1 MTLRNQVLIWIGFF
15 LALILVLWI
24 FRGILLPF
32 VVGAALAYLLN
43 PLVKQLQNWRF
54 SRGWAVAVVLL
65 SVVTIVIS
73 VFVMLVP
80 LVGQQVVGLIQRL
93 PGYAGDLE
101 ALVRRWAPELSE
113 WLGPERA
120 AQVERSVS
128 DLIGQIVGLVGVVT
142 TEILNSGMT
151 LISVIGFI
159 IFTPV
164 VAFYLLLDWD
174 SMVRG
179 LHDLLPRTQRDEI
192 LGILRDIDSSMA
204 GVIRGQG
211 GVLLIDAAFYASAL
225 SLIGLNFGLAVGLIA
240 GFLSFVPYVGFGVGL
255 VLSVGIAIVQFWPN
269 WWMVAAVAGIYFGW
283 QFIEGNILYPKL
295 VGSSININP
304 VWLMFALLAFGAL
317 FGFVGLLLAVPLAA
331 IGGVLVRYGVRKY
344 KASSLYLGGR
354 PGGKVSDDVAG

>member
-1 MTLRNQVLIWIGFF
+1 MTIRNQVLIWIGFF
-15 LALILVLWI
+15 VVLVLALWV

-43 PLVKQLQNWRF
+43 PLVNQLQKWRF
-54 SRGWAVAVVLL
+54 NRSWATIVVLL
-65 SVVTIVIS
+65 AVVAIVVS
-73 VFVMLVP
+73 LFVMLLP
-80 LVGQQVVGLIQRL
+80 LVAQQVVGLIQRL
-93 PGYAGDLE
+93 PGYAVDLE
-101 ALVRRWAPELSE
+101 GLARRWAPELNQ

-128 DLIGQIVGLVGVVT
+128 DILGQLVGLVGVVT
-142 TEILNSGMT
+142 TEIVNSSMT
-151 LISVIGFI
+151 VISVIGFA

-174 SMVRG
+174 GMVRG
-179 LHDLLPRTQRDEI
+179 VHELLPRRHRAEI

-211 GVLLIDAAFYASAL
+211 GVLLIDAAYYATAL
-225 SLIGLNFGLAVGLIA
+225 SLIGLNFGLAVGLLA
-240 GFLSFVPYVGFGVGL
+240 GFLSFIPYVGFGVGL
-255 VLSVGIAIVQFWPN
+255 VLSIGIAIVQFWPN
-269 WWMVAAVAGIYFGW
+269 WWMVAAVAGIYLGW

-295 VGSSININP
+295 VGGSININP

-331 IGGVLVRYGVRKY
+331 IGGVLVRYGIGKY
-344 KASSLYLGGR
+344 KASSLYLGR
-354 PGGKVSDDVAG
+354 PTAGPGDDAAA

>member
-1 MTLRNQVLIWIGFF
+1 MNLRNQVLIWIGFF
-15 LALILVLWI
+15 VFLILALWV

-43 PLVKQLQNWRF
+43 PLVNQLQRWRF
-54 SRGWAVAVVLL
+54 NRGWATAVVLL
-65 SVVTIVIS
+65 SVIAIVIS
-73 VFVMLVP
+73 IFVMIVP
-80 LVGQQVVGLIQRL
+80 MVAQQVVGLVQRL
-93 PGYAGDLE
+93 PGYAADLE
-101 ALVRRWAPELSE
+101 ALVRRWAPELNQ

-128 DLIGQIVGLVGVVT
+128 DMLGQIVGFAGVVT
-142 TEILNSGMT
+142 SEILASGMT
-151 LISVIGFI
+151 LISVIGFA

-179 LHDLLPRTQRDEI
+179 LHDLLPRKQRPEI

-211 GVLLIDAAFYASAL
+211 GVLLIDAVFYAVAL
-225 SLIGLNFGLAVGLIA
+225 SVAGLNFGLAVGLIA
-240 GFLSFVPYVGFGVGL
+240 GLLSFIPYVGFGVGL
-255 VLSVGIAIVQFWPN
+255 VLSVGIAVVQFWPN
-269 WWMVAAVAGIYFGW
+269 YWMVVVIFAIFMGW

-295 VGSSININP
+295 VGGSININP

-331 IGGVLVRYGVRKY
+331 IGGVLVRFAIRKY
-344 KASSLYLGGR
+344 KGSSLYLGSTH
-354 PGGKVSDDVAG
+354 GGQGGNPAA

>member
-1 MTLRNQVLIWIGFF
+1 MNLRNQVLIWIGFF
-15 LALILVLWI
+15 VFLILSLWI

-43 PLVKQLQNWRF
+43 PLVNQLQKLRIN
-54 SRGWAVAVVLL
+54 RGWATALVLA
-65 SVVTIVIS
+65 SVVVIVIGL
-73 VFVMLVP
+73 FVMLLP
-80 LVGQQVVGLIQRL
+80 MIIQQVVGLVQRL
-93 PGYAGDLE
+93 PGYAADLE
-101 ALVRRWAPELSE
+101 ALVRRWAPELSQ

-128 DLIGQIVGLVGVVT
+128 DILGQMVGLAGILT
-142 TEILNSGMT
+142 QEIVNSGMT
-151 LISVIGFI
+151 LISLIGFT

-179 LHDLLPRTQRDEI
+179 VHDLLPRRHRAEI

-211 GVLLIDAAFYASAL
+211 GVLLIDAAFYSVSL

-240 GFLSFVPYVGFGVGL
+240 GLLSFIPYVGFGVGFT
-255 VLSVGIAIVQFWPN
+255 LSMGIAIVQFWPN
-269 WWMVAAVAGIYFGW
+269 WWMVAGVGGIFLGW

-295 VGSSININP
+295 VGGSININP

-331 IGGVLVRYGVRKY
+331 IGGVLVRFAIRKY
-344 KASSLYLGGR
+344 KASSLYLGSSH
-354 PGGKVSDDVAG
+354 GGHGGSPTA